1 MQRVAA
7 WLGLWAALCCILP
20 RAFAEQDRDPAKE
33 KFFEQH
39 VRPLLIAKCV
49 KCHGESKTKGGLR
62 LDSRDGLLDG
72 GESGAVITPGDAK
85 KSLLIEAINYES
97 FEMPP
102 DGKMSADEIAI
113 LTKWVEDGAYWP
125 PEAKTTGKSR
135 GGRGITEDDK
145 KWWAFQPIARP
156 QAPQIADD
164 SWSRGDI
171 DRFLLAKMQAA
182 QLGPAPE
189 ADKPTLIRR
198 VTFDLIGLPPTP
210 DEIAA
215 FVNDDSPQAYE
226 KLVDRL
232 LTSQRYG
239 ERAARQWFD
248 LIRYNESDGYRKD
261 DFRPD
266 MWRYRDYVVK
276 SFNADKPLA
285 QFIREQIAGDELDPQ
300 NPDALT
306 ATGYWRLYLYE
317 YNQRDARTHWQAI
330 LDELTDVT
338 GEVFLG
344 FSVGCA
350 KCHDH
355 KFDPILRADYFR
367 LQAYFSSI
375 LPQDETPV
383 VEAAALAE
391 HRRKQAEWEQATA
404 SIRAEIERIRQP
416 YVAKARVSAV
426 TKFPPD
432 IRDIA
437 DKKATERTAFERQ
450 LMDLMNRQIYLE
462 VDKPKLKD
470 DDKKRVDE
478 LTAELAKFDTLKPSP
493 LPVAMTVSDASAVP
507 AKTIMTGDRKERDV
521 LPGVLSIFSPEPA
534 QIAPLTTGV
543 SSTGRR
549 ASLAQWLT
557 SRDNPLTPRV
567 MANRVWQNHFGTGL
581 VATSSD
587 FGHLG
592 EQPSHPELLD
602 WLTSAFLESNG
613 SFKSLHRLIVL
624 SSAYRQ
630 ASQHPQP
637 EIGQRVD
644 PMNRLRWRWD
654 VRRLDAEQI
663 RDAMLAASGELEL
676 VSGGPSVDAKAPR
689 RSIYTK
695 QMRNSPDPLLNS
707 FDAADV
713 FNSTAK
719 RNVTTTPTQSLM
731 MVNGAWPM
739 SRAKSFATRVE
750 TAIAKRSP
758 GTDPLVAAAQAAWH
772 QAYGRLPTDS
782 ELTAAVSYL
791 KQTPAVEPIS
801 EPKPEAKSEML
812 TANFSATSSPAA
824 EIKGANSAPLWRMD
838 PKDFRLADDFT
849 VEATVLLK
857 SLYPDANVRTIIS
870 QWDGNNAHSGWNFG
884 VTSTKSKHEPRNLI
898 LQLTG
903 EHATSGKLAY
913 EVIASNL
920 RLELD
925 RPYAIAVSVK
935 LAKNGDGSAQ
945 FFMRDL
951 SAPNAEWQS
960 ATIVHHIKSL
970 DTNMFGVVV
979 GDRDASARS
988 RWDGLID
995 DVRLSKTT
1003 LHQEQL
1009 GGKAS
1014 AEQIAAHWNFNIA
1027 ATPGADASPAGRHLH
1042 SEVATTPAATP
1053 KSISGVSV
1061 TALADLCHVLLN
1073 SNEFLYVD

>member
-1 MQRVAA
+1 MQRAVV
-7 WLGLWAALCCILP
+7 WLGFLAVVCCSLP
-20 RAFAEQDRDPAKE
+20 QSFAEQDRDPVKE

-49 KCHGESKTKGGLR
+49 KCHGDSKTKGGLR

-72 GESGAVITPGDAK
+72 GESGAVVTPGDVK

-113 LTKWVEDGAYWP
+113 LTKWVEEGAYWP
-125 PEAKTTGKSR
+125 QEAKAAGGKR
-135 GGRGITEDDK
+135 GGKGLTEDDK

-156 QAPQIADD
+156 AAPQIADD

-182 QLGPAPE
+182 QLSPAPE
-189 ADKPTLIRR
+189 ADKATLIRR

-210 DEIAA
+210 EEIAA

-226 KLVDRL
+226 QLVDRL
-232 LTSQRYG
+232 LASERYG

-276 SFNADKPLA
+276 SFNADKSLT

-300 NPDALT
+300 NPEALT

-375 LPQDETPV
+375 LPHDETPV
-383 VEAAALAE
+383 VEPAVLAE
-391 HRRKQAEWEQATA
+391 HRRQQAAWEQATA
-404 SIRAEIERIRQP
+404 SIRAEIERIKQP

-432 IRDIA
+432 IRGIA
-437 DKKATERTAFERQ
+437 DKQPTERSAFEHQ

-478 LTAELAKFDTLKPSP
+478 LTAELAKFDTLKPGA

-521 LPGVLSIFSPEPA
+521 LPGVFSIFTPEPA
-534 QIAPLTTGV
+534 RIEPLTTGV
-543 SSTGRR
+543 VSTGRR
-549 ASLAQWLT
+549 AALAHWLT
-557 SRDNPLTPRV
+557 STDNPLTPRV

-602 WLTSAFLESNG
+602 WLTSAFLDGNG

-624 SSAYRQ
+624 SAAYRQ

-644 PMNRLRWRWD
+644 PLNRLRWRWD

-676 VSGGPSVDAKAPR
+676 LSGGPSVDAKSPR
-689 RSIYTK
+689 RSIFTK
-695 QMRNSPDPLLNS
+695 QMRNSPDALLNS
-707 FDAADV
+707 FDAADG

-719 RNVTTTPTQSLM
+719 RNVTTTPTQSLL
-731 MVNGAWPM
+731 MVNGTWPM
-739 SRAKSFATRVE
+739 ARAKSFATRVE
-750 TAIAKRSP
+750 AAIAKRSP
-758 GTDPLVAAAQAAWH
+758 GIDPHVAAAQAAWH
-772 QAYGRLPTDS
+772 QAYGRVPTDA
-782 ELTAAVSYL
+782 ELTAAVAYL
-791 KQTPAVEPIS
+791 KQTPAIEPIS
-801 EPKPEAKSEML
+801 EPQPSTMSEAL
-812 TANFSATSSPAA
+812 TTNFMATSSLAA
-824 EIKGANSAPLWRMD
+824 DIKGSSTGPLWRMTS
-838 PKDFRLADDFT
+838 KDFRWDGDFT

-857 SLYPDANVRTIIS
+857 SLYPDANVRTIVS
-870 QWDGNNAHSGWNFG
+870 QWDGNSAHSGWNLG

-903 EHATSGKLAY
+903 EHASSGKLAY

-925 RPYAIAVSVK
+925 RPYSVAVAVK
-935 LAKNGDGSAQ
+935 FAKDGAGSAQ
-945 FFMRDL
+945 FFVRDL
-951 SAPNAEWQS
+951 SKPTAEEQS

-970 DTNMFGVVV
+970 DPIDFAVVV
-979 GDRDASARS
+979 GDRDTSARS
-988 RWDGLID
+988 RWDGLVD
-995 DVRLSKTT
+995 DVRLTKTA
-1003 LHQEQL
+1003 LPQEQL
-1009 GGKAS
+1009 GGKAPT
-1014 AEQIAAHWNFNIA
+1014 EQTVAHWNFNVA
-1027 ATPGADASPAGRHLH
+1027 ATPGNDASPAGRHL
-1042 SEVATTPAATP
+1042 SAAVATTTTATP
-1053 KSISGVSV
+1053 KSSSGVSAA
-1061 TALADLCHVLLN
+1061 ALADLCHVLLN